1 MDHEELLKQSPEQL
15 VTIIEGLNQTFAGKE
30 QELQA
35 AKTDIETLKQQLS
48 DSHKE
53 QKRLSKEL
61 GDTVKANTELSK
73 TIEQLPKKEAKE
85 KEPGFT
91 LDGVKY
97 SFAYQK
103 TVLGG
108 RNISHEDV
116 IADKELQQ
124 KLVSM
129 GSGMIRSK
137 S

>member
-1 MDHEELLKQSPEQL
+1 MNHEELLKQSPEQL
-15 VTIIEGLNQTFAGKE
+15 VTIIEGLDQTFSGKE

-35 AKTDIETLKQQLS
+35 ANKQIEGLKQEVT
-48 DSHKE
+48 DVK
-53 QKRLSKEL
+53 KEL
-61 GDTVKANTELSK
+61 KDTKKELADTVKANTELSK
-73 TIEQLPKKEAKE
+73 TIEQLPKKESKE

-97 SFAYQK
+97 GFHYQK

-108 RNISHEDV
+108 RNITHEDV

-129 GSGMIRSK
+129 GSGMIQK
-137 S
+137 K